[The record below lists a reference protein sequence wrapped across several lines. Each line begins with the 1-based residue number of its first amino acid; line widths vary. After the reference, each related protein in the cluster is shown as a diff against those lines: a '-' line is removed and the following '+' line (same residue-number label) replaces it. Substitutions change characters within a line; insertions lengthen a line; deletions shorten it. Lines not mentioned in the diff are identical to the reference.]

1 MMAMLKL
8 SIYSHSPRVRV
19 RKIEKKV
26 ARKGGFAPPLG
37 GDEKIDDSK
46 PQKLIT
52 DPLITDYFSSHLPR
66 YRFPHPRQRRAIIKN
81 HLSIC
86 RVHPELLPQSVKI
99 DGNRCRFH
107 LLIKLVQDWNA
118 GSLVADGDGVF

>member
-1 MMAMLKL
+1 MIAMLKY
-8 SIYSHSPRVRV
+8 SNHFYSHPVRV
-19 RKIEKKV
+19 SKIVKK
-26 ARKGGFAPPLG
+26 AAWKSRFAPPLG

-86 RVHPELLPQSVKI
+86 RVQPELLPHGVKI

>member
-1 MMAMLKL
+1 M
-8 SIYSHSPRVRV
+8 
-19 RKIEKKV
+19 KK
-26 ARKGGFAPPLG
+26 KGDGKGCLPPPLG

-52 DPLITDYFSSHLPR
+52 DPLITDYFASHLPR

-86 RVHPELLPQSVKI
+86 RVHPELLPQGVKI

-107 LLIKLVQDWNA
+107 LLIKLVQDWTA
-118 GSLVADGDGVF
+118 GSLVPAAHAAFYRPFPLYVTFPYH